1 MPARIIGMIGVAPPT
16 RESTLHVI
24 EGGISP
30 PFIAEFAQAHEA
42 AGYDMVLVGYT
53 SSSAEGFL
61 VAMHAAARTERLSY
75 LVAHRPGF
83 CLYEGSTSPLRR
95 SDPALN
101 FSGTGFATAC
111 AAVRVSKCENSAQ
124 LPNPSSQQISARK
137 VRRKCRLA
145 SRLVSSRRFLND
157 GSGAQRTV
165 PAAKAERRLWVQL
178 KRPSP

>member
-95 SDPALN
+95 SD
-101 FSGTGFATAC
+101 
-111 AAVRVSKCENSAQ
+111 
-124 LPNPSSQQISARK
+124 QINARK
-137 VRRKCRLA
+137 
-145 SRLVSSRRFLND
+145 SP
-157 GSGAQRTV
+157 AQM
-165 PAAKAERRLWVQL
+165 PACQPTRQFSTLLE
-178 KRPSP
+178 

>member
-16 RESTLHVI
+16 RESTLHVM

-124 LPNPSSQQISARK
+124 LPNPSSQQINARK
-137 VRRKCRLA
+137 
-145 SRLVSSRRFLND
+145 SP
-157 GSGAQRTV
+157 AQM
-165 PAAKAERRLWVQL
+165 PACQPTRQFSTLLE
-178 KRPSP
+178 